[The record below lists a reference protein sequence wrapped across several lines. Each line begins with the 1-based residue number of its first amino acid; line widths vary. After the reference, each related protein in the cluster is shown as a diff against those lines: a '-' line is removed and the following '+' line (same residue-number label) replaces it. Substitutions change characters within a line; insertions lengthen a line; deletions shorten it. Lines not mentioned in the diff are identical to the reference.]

1 MNKVSF
7 SVLNKHFNLLNDD
20 PFFSEKAKNFVALVT
35 LKESSVERGLD
46 FEQLL
51 VLLIFDFI
59 SQDRE
64 QQEQVKELIKKINLY
79 LEAL

>member
-7 SVLNKHFNLLNDD
+7 SVLNKHFNLLTDD